1 MKDDDVKAVAMLDDV
16 EVELELD
23 KLANVLGKTYHGLQ

>member
-1 MKDDDVKAVAMLDDV
+1 MKDDDVKTVAVLDDV

-23 KLANVLGKTYHGLQ
+23 KLANILGKT